1 MSIWRCDR
9 ESESNKEEMQKA
21 EWRSRDDDTL
31 FADGSAAISVNG
43 MHMSATKS
51 EGYLGSFLGSF
62 LFGGSLAGSYGVN
75 MAIGA
80 GTVGSAGLCGLGW
93 TFAIRTRPYV
103 WKLQLF
109 VFCMICAA
117 SLEVIFDFPPFFDLM
132 DAHAIWH
139 GLTPLL
145 FHLLYSVWKDHM
157 AFEEAIVSKQ
167 TAQNAESRDRYL

>member
-1 MSIWRCDR
+1 MVYVVVLKI
-9 ESESNKEEMQKA
+9 
-21 EWRSRDDDTL
+21 
-31 FADGSAAISVNG
+31 GSWKGLLLVVGPYSVI
-43 MHMSATKS
+43 
-51 EGYLGSFLGSF
+51 LGSFLGSF